1 MKLFCCFTP
10 AHEVLFKTV
19 FAPSVPE
26 GFSLHSEP
34 IELAGGGD
42 FLSPEFLRCIN
53 RKMELVLESLHT
65 NRGEVIVW
73 ADIDIRFFSLA
84 PNDLRVE
91 LGEHDVAFQREGRK
105 GPFNKNGQ
113 YVNTGFFVCRANQR
127 VIDFFRRVSASLQ
140 EQPQVNEQIAVNQL
154 LADESALSWTH
165 LPLRYYARTHGWPP
179 PSDLA
184 LYHANATMGPDGVA
198 RKLGQ
203 FRDLNLL
210 RRFPILG
217 LAITCIKFAPKR
229 LKRLL
234 TERLHTGSNTPACD
248 LELHAALVRK

>member
-1 MKLFCCFTP
+1 MNTRKQGDSMKIYCCFTP
-10 AHEVLFKTV
+10 AHEILLRQEFL
-19 FAPSVPE
+19 PSIPE
-26 GFSLHSEP
+26 TFSVHAES
-34 IELAGGGD
+34 IELAGPGD

-84 PNDLRVE
+84 PDDLRVE
-91 LGEHDVAFQREGRK
+91 LGEHDIAFQREGK
-105 GPFNKNGQ
+105 KGQ

-127 VIDFFRRVSASLQ
+127 LIDFFRRVSAALHDD
-140 EQPQVNEQIAVNQL
+140 PHVNEQIVVNRL
-154 LADESALSWTH
+154 LDDQSELSWTH

-179 PSDLA
+179 PSNLA
-184 LYHANATMGPDGVA
+184 LYHANATMGPAGVA
-198 RKLGQ
+198 RKLRQ

-210 RRFPILG
+210 RRLPILG

-234 TERLHTGSNTPACD
+234 TERLNARPKTSPS
-248 LELHAALVRK
+248 